1 MNGTFGD
8 VAPWIGWSAVILAF
22 VAFGAALGSS
32 RPVRALAVTSGF
44 AAIAAAVTAEGLEP
58 GGLHRGLFWELR
70 SFRR

>member
-44 AAIAAAVTAEGLEP
+44 AAIAWAALLVPLLTA
-58 GGLHRGLFWELR
+58 
-70 SFRR
+70 